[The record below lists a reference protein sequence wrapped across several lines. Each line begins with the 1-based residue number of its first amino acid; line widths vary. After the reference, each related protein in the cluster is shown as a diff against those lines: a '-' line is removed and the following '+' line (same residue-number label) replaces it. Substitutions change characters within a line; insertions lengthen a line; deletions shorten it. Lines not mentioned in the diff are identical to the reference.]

1 MDFYTW
7 MSLMINLLTVKILI
21 DKRRRLREKKRRRL
35 YWVHPLISQR
45 LSKGHFHTVYLE
57 LRKYPKKFHEY
68 ARMSVTTFD
77 ELLEVVRPQLTRA
90 STNMR
95 ASISPEERLLV
106 TLRYLATGDT
116 FASLHFHFLLGKMT
130 ICKIVH
136 ETCAAIWSLLRN
148 QVMLEP
154 TEEKWRAIS
163 EGFKS
168 TCHFPNCVGALDGKR
183 IRIKMP
189 PKNVSESSRYKNYFS
204 IVLMAIVDSA
214 HNFVAVDVGAYRT
227 VGDSKIFRTS
237 PMGRKILEGKFN
249 IPSPRPIEEGGDP
262 LPFVFVADEAF
273 SLSNNIMKPYP
284 KRGLDFNGKIFNY
297 RLSRARRQVECAFGI
312 LANKWRIFQSTIQ
325 LKPSHVDMIVKSAC
339 SLHNF
344 VLQRERYANDL
355 LDHNM
360 EDLEWPS
367 VRYPDHA
374 ANIRE
379 KFAQYFMSPAGELP
393 WQYSKV

>member
-1 MDFYTW
+1 MDFYT
-7 MSLMINLLTVKILI
+7 MMNLMINLLTVKMLM
-21 DKRRRLREKKRRRL
+21 DKRRRLREKKRHRL

-57 LRKYPKKFHEY
+57 LRKYPRKFHEY
-68 ARMSVTTFD
+68 ARMTVNTFD
-77 ELLEVVRPQLTRA
+77 ELLEIVRPQLFREC
-90 STNMR
+90 TNMR

-136 ETCAAIWSLLRN
+136 ETCAAIWNLLKNR
-148 QVMLEP
+148 VMPEP

-163 EGFKS
+163 EGFQK
-168 TCHFPNCVGALDGKR
+168 TCHFPNCIGALDGKR

-189 PKNVSESSRYKNYFS
+189 PKNASETSNYKKDFS
-204 IVLMAIVDSA
+204 VVLMAIADST
-214 HNFVAVDVGAYRT
+214 HHFVAVDVGAYRSA
-227 VGDSKIFRTS
+227 DDPKIFRS
-237 PMGRKILEGKFN
+237 SLMGKKILEGKFN
-249 IPSPRPIEEGGDP
+249 MPTPRPIEKGGDP
-262 LPFVFVADEAF
+262 FPFVFVADEAF

-284 KRGLDFNGKIFNY
+284 KRGLDATGKIFNY
-297 RLSRARRQVECAFGI
+297 RLSRAQNQVEYAFGI

-325 LKPSHVDMIVKSAC
+325 LKPLHVGMIVKSAC
-339 SLHNF
+339 ALHNF
-344 VLQRERYANDL
+344 VLEREGYNEDL
-355 LDHNM
+355 LEHNM

-374 ANIRE
+374 ANVRE
-379 KFAQYFMSPAGELP
+379 KFAQYFMSPTGELP
-393 WQYSKV
+393 AQYKI